1 MDRLDMQ
8 GAMAVIKRAQNA
20 SDLSA
25 SQSKGLELSGSADG
39 FSNDLLAAIRSVNEM
54 QMTSANT
61 KANFEVSGDVDV
73 TEVLMKSQ
81 KASVAFEATLQIR
94 NKILKAYQGR
104 HEHASV
110 TVLSFLKRLVSG
122 E

>member
-20 SDLSA
+20 ADLSA

-54 QMTSANT
+54 QMSSAST

-73 TEVLMKSQ
+73 TDVLMKSQ

-94 NKILKAYQGR
+94 NKILKAYQDVM
-104 HEHASV
+104 SMPV
-110 TVLSFLKRLVSG
+110 
-122 E
+122 

>member
-1 MDRLDMQ
+1 MLLRERDPERDRRRD
-8 GAMAVIKRAQNA
+8 R
-20 SDLSA
+20 SA
-25 SQSKGLELSGSADG
+25 DGFVSGSASGSADG

-94 NKILKAYQGR
+94 NKILKAYQDVM
-104 HEHASV
+104 SMPV
-110 TVLSFLKRLVSG
+110 
-122 E
+122 

>member
-1 MDRLDMQ
+1 
-8 GAMAVIKRAQNA
+8 
-20 SDLSA
+20 
-25 SQSKGLELSGSADG
+25 
-39 FSNDLLAAIRSVNEM
+39 M

-94 NKILKAYQGR
+94 NKILKAYQDVM
-104 HEHASV
+104 SMPV
-110 TVLSFLKRLVSG
+110 
-122 E
+122 

>member
-54 QMTSANT
+54 
-61 KANFEVSGDVDV
+61 
-73 TEVLMKSQ
+73 
-81 KASVAFEATLQIR
+81 
-94 NKILKAYQGR
+94 
-104 HEHASV
+104 
-110 TVLSFLKRLVSG
+110 
-122 E
+122 

>member
-8 GAMAVIKRAQNA
+8 GAMAVIKEHRML
-20 SDLSA
+20 LSYPCP
-25 SQSKGLELSGSADG
+25 SRRMELSGSANG
-39 FSNDLLAAIRSVNEM
+39 FSTDLLAAIRSVNEM

-94 NKILKAYQGR
+94 NKILKAYQDVM
-104 HEHASV
+104 SMPV
-110 TVLSFLKRLVSG
+110 
-122 E
+122 

>member
-1 MDRLDMQ
+1 MDRVDMQ

-20 SDLSA
+20 AELSA
-25 SQSKGLELSGSADG
+25 SQSKGLEMSGSADG

-54 QMTSANT
+54 QMASANT

-94 NKILKAYQGR
+94 HKILKAYQDVM
-104 HEHASV
+104 SMPV
-110 TVLSFLKRLVSG
+110 
-122 E
+122 

>member
-20 SDLSA
+20 ADLSA

-39 FSNDLLAAIRSVNEM
+39 FSNDLLAAIRSVNDT

-61 KANFEVSGDVDV
+61 KENFEVSGDVDV
-73 TEVLMKSQ
+73 TDVLMKSQ

-94 NKILKAYQGR
+94 NKILKAYQDVM
-104 HEHASV
+104 SMPV
-110 TVLSFLKRLVSG
+110 
-122 E
+122 